1 MQVLESDLDL
11 EVMEEGQSLAER
23 PNNTLV
29 CSMEAETSGLMWAES
44 RL

>member
-11 EVMEEGQSLAER
+11 EVMEEGQSLAEG

-29 CSMEAETSGLMWAES
+29 CSVEAEQAD
-44 RL
+44 